1 MAEGYVCAAIAA
13 ACYGLTPVLL
23 RYAGGGRGLDV
34 ALGGG
39 VISASVATVV
49 VALSLF
55 LPGHWREIRGVSA
68 QAAKWFLFS
77 AVMVYVS
84 QIFYYMALELAPV
97 TVIAPISAF
106 GTIIRIHVSRW
117 LNPQHEMF
125 GPRVVVAT
133 GLSFVGVIV
142 LSVSAD
148 SLPLPAAWSAVFAW
162 HWP

>member
-1 MAEGYVCAAIAA
+1 M
-13 ACYGLTPVLL
+13 L
-23 RYAGGGRGLDV
+23 
-34 ALGGG
+34 
-39 VISASVATVV
+39 
-49 VALSLF
+49 
-55 LPGHWREIRGVSA
+55 
-68 QAAKWFLFS
+68 
-77 AVMVYVS
+77 VYVS
-84 QIFYYMALELAPV
+84 QIFYYMAISLAPV

-117 LNPQHEMF
+117 MNPQHEIF

-148 SLPLPAAWSAVFAW
+148 ALPLPAAWSAVFAW